1 MDIRALVRAGL
12 ELGASLLSP
21 PRCAAC
27 GERARM
33 QHVFCARCAASVVRA
48 RGHDA
53 PFLYGGAIAQ
63 AIVRFK
69 YGPEPP
75 LARPLGELLRHG
87 VPLLGAFAPDLV
99 VPVPL
104 HGTRLVERGFNQAAL
119 LAAPIARDLRAS
131 LAPRALVRTRD
142 TPQQSALDR
151 RRRLVN
157 VRRAF
162 AVRDARLISGKRVL
176 LVDDVRTTGATLSA
190 CEEALRAAGAREVRG
205 LVLAVSAA

>member
-1 MDIRALVRAGL
+1 MDIGTLVRAGL

-27 GERARM
+27 GERTRI
-33 QHVFCARCAASVVRA
+33 QRVFCPACAASVVLA
-48 RGHDA
+48 HGPDG
-53 PFLYGGAIAQ
+53 PFVYGGAIAQ

-69 YGPEPP
+69 YGPEAA
-75 LARPLGELLRHG
+75 LARPLGELMRRG
-87 VPLLGAFAPDLV
+87 RVVVGAFVPDLV

-119 LAAPIARDLRAS
+119 LAAPLARDLGAP
-131 LAPRALVRTRD
+131 LAARALVRTRD

-162 AVRDARLISGKRVL
+162 AVRDASAVAGKRILV
-176 LVDDVRTTGATLSA
+176 VDDVRTTGATLSA
-190 CEEALRAAGAREVRG
+190 CEEALREAGARQVRA
-205 LVLAVSAA
+205 LVLAVSAL